1 MPPGM
6 EENIIGVR
14 VSNAVRS
21 TQYFYEGSSGFV
33 FGIINW
39 SALWDKVSHFSAQ
52 TFSDFYS

>member
-33 FGIINW
+33 FGIIVDYDSSLNY
-39 SALWDKVSHFSAQ
+39 
-52 TFSDFYS
+52 T